1 MPKTLILTTET
12 THHLYY
18 LWKLSELCSIDSVV
32 IETNS
37 LSAPF
42 ETTHE
47 YEKSRHDY
55 EKNILKSGPS
65 LIEEILPTYRF
76 PSNK

>member
-18 LWKLSELCSIDSVV
+18 LWKLSELCSIDGVV

-42 ETTHE
+42 ETTHRIR
-47 YEKSRHDY
+47 EK
-55 EKNILKSGPS
+55 PA
-65 LIEEILPTYRF
+65 
-76 PSNK
+76 